1 VPRAPPSAYDPSGV
15 PRFFELA
22 QRLKRHN
29 DLTHS
34 IMNLQNKTILVVGG
48 ATGIG
53 RATALMCAQRG
64 ASVIVA
70 DANAVEGG
78 TSAKM
83 SSGTF
88 VPVDV
93 TSEASVKAL
102 CASIAQSHGKLDGLV
117 QTAGI
122 LKGAYDAI
130 EDFDMATFRQVLEV
144 NTVGSFLC
152 AKYAT
157 PLLKRGHMP
166 VIVLISSAAAYGV
179 SSSYAYGTSK
189 GGVSALGITMAGKL
203 APEGIRVNVVCP
215 GGINTYMKLSVIE
228 EEARRKGQDP
238 QAAANHAIPNLGD
251 PLGVARLLAFL
262 VSEDADYV
270 RGSINT
276 R

>member
-1 VPRAPPSAYDPSGV
+1 MKY
-15 PRFFELA
+15 
-22 QRLKRHN
+22 N
-29 DLTHS
+29 
-34 IMNLQNKTILVVGG
+34 MNLTNKTILVIGG

-53 RATALMCAQRG
+53 HATAVLCAERGAKVVVADFNEAEGRATAQA
-64 ASVIVA
+64 I
-70 DANAVEGG
+70 N
-78 TSAKM
+78 
-83 SSGTF
+83 GTF
-88 VPVDV
+88 ISVDV

-102 CASIAQSHGKLDGLV
+102 CEQIAQSHGKLDGLV

-122 LKGAYDAI
+122 LTGAYVSI
-130 EDFDMATFRQVLEV
+130 EDFDMDTFRKVLEV
-144 NTVGSFLC
+144 NTIGSFLC

-157 PLLKRGHMP
+157 PLLKKGHMS

-215 GGINTYMKLSVIE
+215 GGINTAMKLSVIE
-228 EEARRKGQDP
+228 EEARRKGGDP
-238 QAAANHAIPNLGD
+238 QAAAEAAKPSLGD
-251 PLGVARLLAFL
+251 PMGVAKLLAFL